1 MKSGMLNSLYDAF
14 QNFGETGLTNPSSA
28 TSSKLIEISPPTN
41 ENTTYD
47 TLESTGKLGYCKCS
61 GSSSQCLLPKSPH
74 LSSNVRVKVS

>member
-28 TSSKLIEISPPTN
+28 TSSKLIEISPPTD

-47 TLESTGKLGYCKCS
+47 TLESTGKLG
-61 GSSSQCLLPKSPH
+61 LL
-74 LSSNVRVKVS
+74 